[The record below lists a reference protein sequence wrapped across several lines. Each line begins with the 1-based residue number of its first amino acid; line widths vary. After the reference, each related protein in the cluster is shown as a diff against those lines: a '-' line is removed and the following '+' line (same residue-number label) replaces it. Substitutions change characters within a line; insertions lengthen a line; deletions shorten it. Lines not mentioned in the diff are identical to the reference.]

1 MWDLSAVGLVREVG
15 VGRDLLLC
23 LFRALVLVDGVFL
36 VHVGGSSQLSEL
48 DSDVATWGM
57 LQKAIWI
64 CLGSISTR
72 LGLISLLSWPCALRR
87 YSGNATA
94 PLSLIARLQT
104 PATSLWNAIW
114 VTGVQSK
121 VTDPL

>member
-23 LFRALVLVDGVFL
+23 PFHALVLVDSVFL
-36 VHVGGSSQLSEL
+36 VQGGSSQLSEL

-64 CLGSISTR
+64 CFGSTSTR
-72 LGLISLLSWPCALRR
+72 LGLISLLSWLCALRR
-87 YSGNATA
+87 YSGNTTA
-94 PLSLIARLQT
+94 PLSLNARLQT

-114 VTGVQSK
+114 VAGVHSK
-121 VTDPL
+121 VTEPL